1 MASDTGDATAVPIG
15 QGDFARLMA
24 AVGPFE
30 RRPRLA
36 VGCSG
41 GADSMAL
48 TLLLHD
54 WAVAQGGNLTALTVD
69 HRLRPGSASEARR
82 VAGWL
87 QDRNIPAVVLTRPDT
102 AIGGN
107 VQAAART
114 ARFDLMSSWCVEHDI
129 LHLVL
134 AHHREDQAETVM
146 LRLARGSGVDGLS
159 AMAPI
164 VETAA
169 VRLLRPLLDIPK
181 ARLRATLAA
190 ADAPHV
196 EDPSNDNPS
205 FARVRFRKAAPMLAA
220 EGLTTRRLCDTARR
234 MTRARQALDQA
245 VADLLAGSVT
255 LHAEGYG
262 YLDRAALGAAPEEV
276 ALRAL
281 ARMLGCIGGTPYPP
295 RLDRLERLY
304 AALAVPGRLHGAR
317 TLLGCRIAPAHHREA
332 HDQVL
337 ICREPR
343 AAREVLTGTGE
354 LAWDGRFRL
363 TVEGGDRFELR
374 RLGRKGWAEIV
385 KACPEIRKTAVPAA
399 VRPSLPTFWHLD
411 VVASVPH
418 LTYVYRGDAFV
429 PPRVR
434 VVRFAPVKPLSSAR
448 AANRISAA
456 NA

>member
-1 MASDTGDATAVPIG
+1 MDIGETAAAPIG
-15 QGDFARLMA
+15 RDEFACLMA

-30 RRPRLA
+30 ETPRLA
-36 VGCSG
+36 IGCSG

-54 WAVAQGGNLTALTVD
+54 WATAQGGTVTALTVD
-69 HRLRPGSASEARR
+69 HRLRPNSTAEAHRVSA
-82 VAGWL
+82 WI
-87 QDRNIPAVVLTRPDT
+87 QDRNIPHEILTRSETSVD
-102 AIGGN
+102 GN
-107 VQAAART
+107 LQAVART
-114 ARFDLMSSWCVEHDI
+114 ARYDLMSRWCIGHGV
-129 LHLVL
+129 LHLGL
-134 AHHREDQAETVM
+134 AHHCEDQAETVL

-159 AMAPI
+159 AMAPV
-164 VETAA
+164 VETAS
-169 VRLLRPLLDIPK
+169 VRLIRPLLDMSK

-190 ADAPHV
+190 TGAPHV

-205 FARVRFRKAAPMLAA
+205 FARVRFRQAAPMLAK
-220 EGLTTRRLCDTARR
+220 EGLTVKRLCDTARR
-234 MTRARQALDQA
+234 MARARQALDRA
-245 VADLLAGSVT
+245 AADLLARAAT

-262 YLDRAALGAAPEEV
+262 YLDRVTLCAAPEEV

-295 RLDRLERLY
+295 RLERLERLY
-304 AALAVPGRLHGAR
+304 AALIGPIGLQGAR
-317 TLLGCRIAPAHHREA
+317 TLLGCRIAPV

-343 AAREVLTGTGE
+343 AAKDTLPATGN
-354 LAWDGRFRL
+354 LLWDGRFRL
-363 TVEGGDRFELR
+363 TVDGDPRFELR

-385 KACPEIRKTAVPAA
+385 KASPEMRKTAIPAA

-418 LTYVYRGDAFV
+418 LSYVYRGTEFV

-434 VVRFAPVKPLSSAR
+434 ELRFAPVRPLSSAR
-448 AANRISAA
+448 FAEADSAA
-456 NA
+456 NT

>member
-1 MASDTGDATAVPIG
+1 MDIGETAAAPIG
-15 QGDFARLMA
+15 RDEFACLMA
-24 AVGPFE
+24 AVGPYE
-30 RRPRLA
+30 KRPRVA

-54 WAVAQGGNLTALTVD
+54 WATAQGGTATALTVD
-69 HRLRPGSASEARR
+69 HRLRPDSTAEAHR
-82 VAGWL
+82 VAVWL
-87 QDRNIPAVVLTRPDT
+87 QDRNIPHEILTRPETSVD
-102 AIGGN
+102 GN
-107 VQAAART
+107 LQAVARAARY
-114 ARFDLMSSWCVEHDI
+114 DLMSRWCVGHGV
-129 LHLVL
+129 LHLGL
-134 AHHREDQAETVM
+134 AHHREDQAETVL

-159 AMAPI
+159 AMAP
-164 VETAA
+164 VAETASI
-169 VRLLRPLLDIPK
+169 RLLRPLLDMSK
-181 ARLRATLAA
+181 ARLRSTLAA
-190 ADAPHV
+190 TDASHV

-205 FARVRFRKAAPMLAA
+205 FARVRFRQATPMLAA
-220 EGLTTRRLCDTARR
+220 EGLTPKRLCDTARR
-234 MTRARQALDQA
+234 MARARQALDRA
-245 VADLLAGSVT
+245 AADLLARAAT

-262 YLDRAALGAAPEEV
+262 YLDRAALCAVPEEV

-295 RLDRLERLY
+295 RLERLERLY
-304 AALAVPGRLHGAR
+304 AALTGPIGSQGAR
-317 TLLGCRIAPAHHREA
+317 TLLGCRIAPV

-343 AAREVLTGTGE
+343 AAKDTLPATGD
-354 LAWDGRFRL
+354 LLWDGRFRL
-363 TVEGGDRFELR
+363 TVDGDPRFELR

-385 KACPEIRKTAVPAA
+385 KASPEMRKTAIPAA

-418 LTYVYRGDAFV
+418 LSYVYRGTEFV

-434 VVRFAPVKPLSSAR
+434 ELRFAPVRPLSSAR
-448 AANRISAA
+448 FAEAESAA